1 MSTGSG
7 RIDPEFIFLVQIKMY
22 IERTFVRHLFSSRY
36 VEAEPSW
43 AKQLEGEMTLGRK
56 RVTFR
61 FLPLLLL
68 LFHILLFLLVILII
82 IMEGMRT
89 SGSSSSTNLSL
100 SYSSSS
106 SPPPSSSSSSWKE
119 EGLHFPPQVHLLLQQ
134 QAYQSTWPLSLSTIF
149 FIEAHYCSFDSN
161 DQQ

>member
-1 MSTGSG
+1 M
-7 RIDPEFIFLVQIKMY
+7 
-22 IERTFVRHLFSSRY
+22 RHIFSSRY

-43 AKQLEGEMTLGRK
+43 AKQLEGEMTPGRK

-61 FLPLLLL
+61 FLPLLHLIPLL
-68 LFHILLFLLVILII
+68 LFLFHILLFLLVILII
-82 IMEGMRT
+82 IMEGMGT

-106 SPPPSSSSSSWKE
+106 SPPPTSSSSSSWKE

-134 QAYQSTWPLSLSTIF
+134 QAYQSTWPLSLSTTF

-161 DQQ
+161 DQH